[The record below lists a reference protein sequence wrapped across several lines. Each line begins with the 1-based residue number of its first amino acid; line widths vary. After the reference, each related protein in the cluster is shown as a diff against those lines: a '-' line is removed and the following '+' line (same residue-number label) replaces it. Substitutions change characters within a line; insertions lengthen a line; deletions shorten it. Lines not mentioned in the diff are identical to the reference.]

1 MSKKIETMNILDK
14 PKLIKSEQEYEEAL
28 NRIEQLQDAV
38 PGTEEGDEL
47 ELLTLLVEKY
57 EEEHYEIKDADPI
70 DVIDYYLKEN
80 GLKRKDLIGIIGDKT
95 MVSKVMNRER
105 NLNLRMIKNLHEK
118 LRIPYK
124 LLIQ

>member
-1 MSKKIETMNILDK
+1 MNILDR
-14 PKLIKSEQEYEEAL
+14 PKLIKSEKEYEEAV
-28 NRIEQLQDAV
+28 NRIEQIQDAV

-47 ELLTLLVEKY
+47 ELLILLVEKY
-57 EEEHYEIKDADPI
+57 EEEHYNIRDADPV
-70 DVIDYYLKEN
+70 DVIDYYLEEN
-80 GLKRKDLIGIIGDKT
+80 GLKRKDLVGIIGDKT

-105 NLNLRMIKNLHEK
+105 NLNLRMIKNLHKK